1 LGIGCRSSQTEV
13 NSISPQEICVKK
25 HSACLHIGEKEMS
38 TFKIL
43 VTSQKGG
50 VGKSTVSANLAAYL
64 RRQGQTVTLI
74 DFDTHGSS
82 STWMTRAPNI
92 GVVVQHHVL
101 PLDQGGNRPI
111 LDARLHLRRAASSS
125 EVVICD
131 LTWTDSIAG
140 ELMFEYDL
148 VIVPTSVSEIELAA
162 TAGFLSRHR
171 WVFDSALHTPPTL
184 LVSPTR
190 VQPEQLQS
198 DVFSKQR
205 FPISF
210 MLAPPILE
218 AQSAR
223 EMFERGY
230 LMDLQDNCGTSFN
243 EFGKAVLAAR
253 EMRQTTH
260 GMRQATQGARATA
273 PVRTHTPNMATANGL
288 KRNTLLGSTSTL
300 SNQYSI
306 LGRHR
311 MQKTMPDNAPA
322 ATVANTTTSS
332 ANSAMT
338 SIGIPQFLK
347 RMSINSMTKQ

>member
-1 LGIGCRSSQTEV
+1 
-13 NSISPQEICVKK
+13 
-25 HSACLHIGEKEMS
+25 MS

-50 VGKSTVSANLAAYL
+50 VGKSTVSANLAAYF

-82 STWMTRAPNI
+82 STWLTRAPNI

-111 LDARLHLRRAASSS
+111 LDARLHLRRAASST

-171 WVFDSALHTPPTL
+171 WVFDSAIHTPPTL
-184 LVSPTR
+184 LVCPTR
-190 VQPEQLQS
+190 VQPEQLRS
-198 DVFSKQR
+198 DVFSKTR
-205 FPISF
+205 FPVSF
-210 MLAPPILE
+210 MLAPPVLE
-218 AQSAR
+218 AQTAR

-230 LMDLQDNCGTSFN
+230 LMDLQDACGQSFN
-243 EFGKAVLAAR
+243 EFGKAVMAAR
-253 EMRQTTH
+253 EMRESANS
-260 GMRQATQGARATA
+260 MRQTIGNQQRLSSPVLRSSSLSNVATA
-273 PVRTHTPNMATANGL
+273 GIKRTPALSTA
-288 KRNTLLGSTSTL
+288 STL
-300 SNQYSI
+300 SSQYSI

-311 MQKTMPDNAPA
+311 MQKVRPDDMATPAKVTAQAPQNTHIA
-322 ATVANTTTSS
+322 A
-332 ANSAMT
+332 M
-338 SIGIPQFLK
+338 GIPQFLK
-347 RMSINSMTKQ
+347 RMSLGVMSK

>member
-1 LGIGCRSSQTEV
+1 
-13 NSISPQEICVKK
+13 
-25 HSACLHIGEKEMS
+25 MS

-82 STWMTRAPNI
+82 STWLTRAPNI
-92 GVVVQHHVL
+92 GVVVQHHIL

-111 LDARLHLRRAASSS
+111 LDARLHLRRAASST

-171 WVFDSALHTPPTL
+171 WVFDSAIHTPPTL
-184 LVSPTR
+184 LVCPTR
-190 VQPEQLQS
+190 VQPEQLHS
-198 DVFSKQR
+198 DIFSKQR
-205 FPISF
+205 FPVSF
-210 MLAPPILE
+210 MLAPPVLE

-230 LMDLQDNCGTSFN
+230 LMDLQDACGTSFN
-243 EFGKAVLAAR
+243 EFGKSVCAAR
-253 EMRQTTH
+253 EMRETAQ
-260 GMRQATQGARATA
+260 GMRQTTNARINSQNMRNPNTSHVAATSLQRNN
-273 PVRTHTPNMATANGL
+273 VLAN
-288 KRNTLLGSTSTL
+288 STTL
-300 SNQYSI
+300 SSQYSI

-311 MQKTMPDNAPA
+311 MQKIRPEEMANKSAPHVGA
-322 ATVANTTTSS
+322 PQNTHIAS
-332 ANSAMT
+332 M
-338 SIGIPQFLK
+338 GIPQFLK
-347 RMSINSMTKQ
+347 RMSMGVLNK

>member
-1 LGIGCRSSQTEV
+1 VLLYQYGG
-13 NSISPQEICVKK
+13 KM
-25 HSACLHIGEKEMS
+25 MS

-50 VGKSTVSANLAAYL
+50 VGKSTVSANLAAYF

-82 STWMTRAPNI
+82 STWLTRAPNI

-111 LDARLHLRRAASSS
+111 LDARLHLRRAASST

-171 WVFDSALHTPPTL
+171 WVFDSAIHTPPTL
-184 LVSPTR
+184 LVCPTR
-190 VQPEQLQS
+190 VQPEQLRS
-198 DVFSKQR
+198 DVFSKTR
-205 FPISF
+205 FPVSF
-210 MLAPPILE
+210 MLAPPVLE
-218 AQSAR
+218 AQTAR

-230 LMDLQDNCGTSFN
+230 LMDLQDACGQSFN
-243 EFGKAVLAAR
+243 EFGKAVMAAR
-253 EMRQTTH
+253 EMRESANS
-260 GMRQATQGARATA
+260 MRQTIGNQQRLSSPVLRSSSLSNVATA
-273 PVRTHTPNMATANGL
+273 GIKRTPALSTA
-288 KRNTLLGSTSTL
+288 STL
-300 SNQYSI
+300 SSQYSI

-311 MQKTMPDNAPA
+311 MQKVRPDDMATPAKVTAQAPQNTHIA
-322 ATVANTTTSS
+322 A
-332 ANSAMT
+332 M
-338 SIGIPQFLK
+338 GIPQFLK
-347 RMSINSMTKQ
+347 RMSLGVMSK

>member
-1 LGIGCRSSQTEV
+1 M
-13 NSISPQEICVKK
+13 
-25 HSACLHIGEKEMS
+25 MS

-50 VGKSTVSANLAAYL
+50 VGKSTVSANLAAYF

-82 STWMTRAPNI
+82 STWLTRAPNI

-111 LDARLHLRRAASSS
+111 LDARLHLRRAASST

-171 WVFDSALHTPPTL
+171 WVFDSAIHTPPTL
-184 LVSPTR
+184 LVCPTR
-190 VQPEQLQS
+190 VQPEQLRS
-198 DVFSKQR
+198 DVFSKTR
-205 FPISF
+205 FPVSF
-210 MLAPPILE
+210 MLAPPVLE
-218 AQSAR
+218 AQTAR

-230 LMDLQDNCGTSFN
+230 LMDLQDACGQSFN
-243 EFGKAVLAAR
+243 EFGKAVMAAR
-253 EMRQTTH
+253 EMRESANS
-260 GMRQATQGARATA
+260 MRQTIGNQQRLSSPVLRSSSLSNVATA
-273 PVRTHTPNMATANGL
+273 GIKRTPALSTA
-288 KRNTLLGSTSTL
+288 STL
-300 SNQYSI
+300 SSQYSI

-311 MQKTMPDNAPA
+311 MQKVRPDDMATPAKVTAQAPQNTHIA
-322 ATVANTTTSS
+322 A
-332 ANSAMT
+332 M
-338 SIGIPQFLK
+338 GIPQFLK
-347 RMSINSMTKQ
+347 RMSLGVMSK

>member
-1 LGIGCRSSQTEV
+1 MWKVQ
-13 NSISPQEICVKK
+13 
-25 HSACLHIGEKEMS
+25 MS

-92 GVVVQHHVL
+92 GVVVQHHSL

-148 VIVPTSVSEIELAA
+148 IVVPTSVSEIELAA

-184 LVSPTR
+184 LVCPTR
-190 VQPEQLQS
+190 VHPEQLKT

-205 FPISF
+205 FPVSF

-230 LMDLQDNCGTSFN
+230 LMDLQDACGMSFN

-253 EMRQTTH
+253 DMRQTAQ
-260 GMRQATQGARATA
+260 GMRQATQGARVTVA
-273 PVRTHTPNMATANGL
+273 RGNNTPPTTTISNVKRNGL
-288 KRNTLLGSTSTL
+288 LGAANTL

-311 MQKTMPDNAPA
+311 MQKTTPAP
-322 ATVANTTTSS
+322 TNTTTSS
-332 ANSAMT
+332 STASSSLA

-347 RMSINSMTKQ
+347 RMSIGNMTKQ

>member
-1 LGIGCRSSQTEV
+1 
-13 NSISPQEICVKK
+13 
-25 HSACLHIGEKEMS
+25 MS

-92 GVVVQHHVL
+92 GVVVQHHLL

-230 LMDLQDNCGTSFN
+230 LMDLQDNCGASFN
-243 EFGKAVLAAR
+243 EFGKAVMAAR
-253 EMRQTTH
+253 EMRQSAQ
-260 GMRQATQGARATA
+260 GMRQATQGSRIAAPTRAT
-273 PVRTHTPNMATANGL
+273 TPSMATVNSL
-288 KRNTLLGSTSTL
+288 KRNSLLGATSTL

-311 MQKTMPDNAPA
+311 MQKVAPDAAPSA
-322 ATVANTTTSS
+322 ASTTTSS
-332 ANSAMT
+332 ANSTLT

>member
-1 LGIGCRSSQTEV
+1 
-13 NSISPQEICVKK
+13 
-25 HSACLHIGEKEMS
+25 MS

-82 STWMTRAPNI
+82 STWLTRAPNI
-92 GVVVQHHVL
+92 GVVVQHHIL

-171 WVFDSALHTPPTL
+171 WVFDSAIHTPPTL
-184 LVSPTR
+184 LVCPTR

-205 FPISF
+205 FPVSF
-210 MLAPPILE
+210 MLAPPVLE

-230 LMDLQDNCGTSFN
+230 LMDLPDACGTSFN
-243 EFGKAVLAAR
+243 EFGKSVCAAR
-253 EMRQTTH
+253 EMRESAQGMRQTTH
-260 GMRQATQGARATA
+260 TRVTTTTTLRNANSPSTTVAGVKRHNLLAT
-273 PVRTHTPNMATANGL
+273 
-288 KRNTLLGSTSTL
+288 TSTL
-300 SNQYSI
+300 SSQYSI

-311 MQKTMPDNAPA
+311 MQKVRPEDATNKPA
-322 ATVANTTTSS
+322 ANAATAPS
-332 ANSAMT
+332 APIASM
-338 SIGIPQFLK
+338 GIPQFLK
-347 RMSINSMTKQ
+347 RMSMGVMSK

>member
-1 LGIGCRSSQTEV
+1 
-13 NSISPQEICVKK
+13 
-25 HSACLHIGEKEMS
+25 
-38 TFKIL
+38 
-43 VTSQKGG
+43 
-50 VGKSTVSANLAAYL
+50 L
-64 RRQGQTVTLI
+64 RRQGQTVTLV

-82 STWMTRAPNI
+82 STWLTRAPNI

-148 VIVPTSVSEIELAA
+148 IIVPTSVSEIELAA

-171 WVFDSALHTPPTL
+171 WVFDSAIHTPPTL
-184 LVSPTR
+184 LVCPTR

-205 FPISF
+205 FPVSF
-210 MLAPPILE
+210 MLAPPVLE

-230 LMDLQDNCGTSFN
+230 LMDLQDACGASFN
-243 EFGKAVLAAR
+243 EFGKSVCAAR
-253 EMRQTTH
+253 DMRNSANSIRQTTNSRFTPAPARSGH
-260 GMRQATQGARATA
+260 PANVAT
-273 PVRTHTPNMATANGL
+273 NGI
-288 KRNTLLGSTSTL
+288 KRNNLLGTSATL
-300 SNQYSI
+300 SSQYSI

-311 MQKTMPDNAPA
+311 MQKVRPNDLVNKSEAP
-322 ATVANTTTSS
+322 VANSPQN
-332 ANSAMT
+332 ANMA

-347 RMSINSMTKQ
+347 RMSMGVMNK

>member
-1 LGIGCRSSQTEV
+1 
-13 NSISPQEICVKK
+13 
-25 HSACLHIGEKEMS
+25 MS

-50 VGKSTVSANLAAYL
+50 VGKSTVSANLAAYF
-64 RRQGQTVTLI
+64 RRQGQAVTLI

-82 STWMTRAPNI
+82 STWLTRAPNI

-171 WVFDSALHTPPTL
+171 WVFDSAIHTPPTL
-184 LVSPTR
+184 LVCPTR
-190 VQPEQLQS
+190 VQPEQLRS
-198 DVFSKQR
+198 DVFSKTR
-205 FPISF
+205 FPVSF
-210 MLAPPILE
+210 MLAPPVLE
-218 AQSAR
+218 AQTAR

-230 LMDLQDNCGTSFN
+230 LMDLQDACGASFN
-243 EFGKAVLAAR
+243 EFGKAVIAAR
-253 EMRQTTH
+253 EMRESANSIRQTI
-260 GMRQATQGARATA
+260 GNQQRLSAPVLRSSSLSNVATA
-273 PVRTHTPNMATANGL
+273 GI
-288 KRNTLLGSTSTL
+288 KRSPSLSAASTL
-300 SNQYSI
+300 SSQYSI

-311 MQKTMPDNAPA
+311 MQKVRPDDMPAPSEATAQASQNTHIA
-322 ATVANTTTSS
+322 A
-332 ANSAMT
+332 M
-338 SIGIPQFLK
+338 GIPQFLK
-347 RMSINSMTKQ
+347 RMSMGVMSK

>member
-1 LGIGCRSSQTEV
+1 
-13 NSISPQEICVKK
+13 
-25 HSACLHIGEKEMS
+25 MS

-82 STWMTRAPNI
+82 STWLTRAPNI
-92 GVVVQHHVL
+92 GVVVQHHIL

-125 EVVICD
+125 DVVICD

-171 WVFDSALHTPPTL
+171 WVFDSAIHTPPTL
-184 LVSPTR
+184 LVCPTR
-190 VQPEQLQS
+190 VQPEQLRS

-205 FPISF
+205 FPVSF
-210 MLAPPILE
+210 MLAPPVLE
-218 AQSAR
+218 AQTAR

-230 LMDLQDNCGTSFN
+230 LMDLQDACGQSFL
-243 EFGKAVLAAR
+243 EFGKAVCAAR
-253 EMRQTTH
+253 EMRETAHGLGQTN
-260 GMRQATQGARATA
+260 R
-273 PVRTHTPNMATANGL
+273 PVRMGVPLRSSALSSAQAQAATIS
-288 KRNTLLGSTSTL
+288 RNNVLGTSTTL

-311 MQKTMPDNAPA
+311 LQKIRDDEKP
-322 ATVANTTTSS
+322 TTPGSTNGMSS
-332 ANSAMT
+332 M
-338 SIGIPQFLK
+338 GIPQFLK
-347 RMSINSMTKQ
+347 RMSMGSMNKS

>member
-1 LGIGCRSSQTEV
+1 
-13 NSISPQEICVKK
+13 
-25 HSACLHIGEKEMS
+25 MS

-50 VGKSTVSANLAAYL
+50 VGKSTVSANLAAYF
-64 RRQGQTVTLI
+64 RRQGKTVTLI

-82 STWMTRAPNI
+82 STWLTRAPNI

-111 LDARLHLRRAASSS
+111 LDARLHLRRAASST

-148 VIVPTSVSEIELAA
+148 VIVPTSVSEIELTA

-171 WVFDSALHTPPTL
+171 WVFDSAIHTPPTL
-184 LVSPTR
+184 LVCPTR
-190 VQPEQLQS
+190 VHPDQLRS

-205 FPISF
+205 FPVSF
-210 MLAPPILE
+210 MLAPPVLE
-218 AQSAR
+218 AQTAR

-230 LMDLQDNCGTSFN
+230 LMDLPDACGASFN
-243 EFGKAVLAAR
+243 EFGKAVIAAR
-253 EMRQTTH
+253 EMRESAN
-260 GMRQATQGARATA
+260 GMRQTVNTTRLPSASVRASTA
-273 PVRTHTPNMATANGL
+273 PAANVRRNGL
-288 KRNTLLGSTSTL
+288 LNSSNTLSS
-300 SNQYSI
+300 QYSI

-311 MQKTMPDNAPA
+311 IQKVRPDV
-322 ATVANTTTSS
+322 ATQRAEPVTETVQNTQF
-332 ANSAMT
+332 A

-347 RMSINSMTKQ
+347 RMSMGVMSK

>member
-1 LGIGCRSSQTEV
+1 
-13 NSISPQEICVKK
+13 
-25 HSACLHIGEKEMS
+25 MS

-64 RRQGQTVTLI
+64 RRQGQTVTLV

-82 STWMTRAPNI
+82 STWLTRAPNI

-125 EVVICD
+125 DVVICD

-171 WVFDSALHTPPTL
+171 WVFDSAIHTPPTL
-184 LVSPTR
+184 LVCPTR
-190 VQPEQLQS
+190 VQPEQLRS

-205 FPISF
+205 FPVSF
-210 MLAPPILE
+210 MLAPPVLE
-218 AQSAR
+218 AQTAR

-230 LMDLQDNCGTSFN
+230 LMDLQDACGHSFV
-243 EFGKAVLAAR
+243 EFGKAVCAAR
-253 EMRQTTH
+253 EMRETAQGLGQTN
-260 GMRQATQGARATA
+260 RPLRSTA
-273 PVRTHTPNMATANGL
+273 PLRSGVLSSTRVSEAAVAAAAARGNV
-288 KRNTLLGSTSTL
+288 LGTSSTL

-311 MQKTMPDNAPA
+311 LHKIREDEKGSPTA
-322 ATVANTTTSS
+322 ATGSM
-332 ANSAMT
+332 SAM
-338 SIGIPQFLK
+338 GIPQFLK
-347 RMSINSMTKQ
+347 RMSMGSMNKS

>member
-1 LGIGCRSSQTEV
+1 
-13 NSISPQEICVKK
+13 
-25 HSACLHIGEKEMS
+25 MS

-50 VGKSTVSANLAAYL
+50 VGKSTVSANLAAYF

-82 STWMTRAPNI
+82 STWLTRAPNI

-111 LDARLHLRRAASSS
+111 LDARLHLRRAASST

-171 WVFDSALHTPPTL
+171 WVFDSAIHTPPTL
-184 LVSPTR
+184 LVCPTR
-190 VQPEQLQS
+190 VQPEQLRS
-198 DVFSKQR
+198 DVFSKTR
-205 FPISF
+205 FPVSF
-210 MLAPPILE
+210 MLAPPVLE
-218 AQSAR
+218 AQTAR

-230 LMDLQDNCGTSFN
+230 LMDLQDACGQSFN
-243 EFGKAVLAAR
+243 EFGKAVMAAR
-253 EMRQTTH
+253 EMRESANS
-260 GMRQATQGARATA
+260 MRQTIGNQQRLSSPVLRSSSLSNVATA
-273 PVRTHTPNMATANGL
+273 GIKRTPALSTA
-288 KRNTLLGSTSTL
+288 STL
-300 SNQYSI
+300 SSQYSI

-311 MQKTMPDNAPA
+311 MQKVRPDEISTPAKVTAQAPQNTHIA
-322 ATVANTTTSS
+322 A
-332 ANSAMT
+332 M
-338 SIGIPQFLK
+338 GIPQFLK
-347 RMSINSMTKQ
+347 RMSLGVMSK

>member
-1 LGIGCRSSQTEV
+1 
-13 NSISPQEICVKK
+13 
-25 HSACLHIGEKEMS
+25 MS

-64 RRQGQTVTLI
+64 RAQGQTVTLI

-82 STWMTRAPNI
+82 STWLTRAPNI
-92 GVVVQHHVL
+92 GVVVQHHIL

-171 WVFDSALHTPPTL
+171 WVFDSAIHTPPTL
-184 LVSPTR
+184 LVCPTR

-205 FPISF
+205 FPVSF
-210 MLAPPILE
+210 MLAPPVLE
-218 AQSAR
+218 SQSAR

-230 LMDLQDNCGTSFN
+230 LMDLQDSCGASFN
-243 EFGKAVLAAR
+243 EFGKAVCAAR
-253 EMRQTTH
+253 EMRESAQ
-260 GMRQATQGARATA
+260 GMRQASTMRANTSSPRTAGAPHLAS
-273 PVRTHTPNMATANGL
+273 GI
-288 KRNTLLGSTSTL
+288 KRNTVLGTSATL
-300 SNQYSI
+300 SSQYSI

-311 MQKTMPDNAPA
+311 MQKARPDEVSAGKAPNAT
-322 ATVANTTTSS
+322 ATPTSHI
-332 ANSAMT
+332 A

-347 RMSINSMTKQ
+347 RMSLGSMNK

>member
-1 LGIGCRSSQTEV
+1 LQTKKCEV
-13 NSISPQEICVKK
+13 LLYQYGGKM
-25 HSACLHIGEKEMS
+25 MS

-50 VGKSTVSANLAAYL
+50 VGKSTVSANLAAYF

-82 STWMTRAPNI
+82 STWLTRAPNI

-111 LDARLHLRRAASSS
+111 LDARLHLRRAASST

-171 WVFDSALHTPPTL
+171 WVFDSAIHTPPTL
-184 LVSPTR
+184 LVCPTR
-190 VQPEQLQS
+190 VQPEQLRS
-198 DVFSKQR
+198 DVFSKTR
-205 FPISF
+205 FPVSF
-210 MLAPPILE
+210 MLAPPVLE
-218 AQSAR
+218 AQTAR

-230 LMDLQDNCGTSFN
+230 LMDLQDACGASFN
-243 EFGKAVLAAR
+243 EFGKAVMAAR
-253 EMRQTTH
+253 EMRESANS
-260 GMRQATQGARATA
+260 MRQTIGSQQRLSAPVLRSSSLSNVATA
-273 PVRTHTPNMATANGL
+273 GI
-288 KRNTLLGSTSTL
+288 KRSPSLSAASTL
-300 SNQYSI
+300 SSQYSI

-311 MQKTMPDNAPA
+311 MQKVRPDDMPAPSATSAPA
-322 ATVANTTTSS
+322 PQNTHI
-332 ANSAMT
+332 AAM
-338 SIGIPQFLK
+338 GIPQFLK
-347 RMSINSMTKQ
+347 RMSMGVMSK

>member
-1 LGIGCRSSQTEV
+1 
-13 NSISPQEICVKK
+13 
-25 HSACLHIGEKEMS
+25 MS

-64 RRQGQTVTLI
+64 RRQGQTVTLV

-82 STWMTRAPNI
+82 STWLTRAPNI
-92 GVVVQHHVL
+92 GVVVQHHIL

-171 WVFDSALHTPPTL
+171 WVFDSAIHTPPTL
-184 LVSPTR
+184 LVCPTR
-190 VQPEQLQS
+190 VHHDQLRS

-205 FPISF
+205 FPVSF
-210 MLAPPILE
+210 MLAPPVLE
-218 AQSAR
+218 AQTAR

-230 LMDLQDNCGTSFN
+230 LMDLQDSCGQSFI
-243 EFGKAVLAAR
+243 EFGKAVCAAR
-253 EMRQTTH
+253 DMRQT
-260 GMRQATQGARATA
+260 AQGLGQTNRPLRANAPLRSGVLSNTRINTPPPAPARNN
-273 PVRTHTPNMATANGL
+273 V
-288 KRNTLLGSTSTL
+288 LGTSTTL

-311 MQKTMPDNAPA
+311 LQKIRDEEPTSHAP
-322 ATVANTTTSS
+322 S
-332 ANSAMT
+332 NSGMG
-338 SIGIPQFLK
+338 SMGIPQFLK
-347 RMSINSMTKQ
+347 RMSMGSMNKS

>member
-1 LGIGCRSSQTEV
+1 
-13 NSISPQEICVKK
+13 
-25 HSACLHIGEKEMS
+25 MS

-64 RRQGQTVTLI
+64 RAQGQTVTLI

-82 STWMTRAPNI
+82 STWLTRAPNV
-92 GVVVQHHVL
+92 GVVVQHHIL

-148 VIVPTSVSEIELAA
+148 IIVPTSVSEIELAA

-171 WVFDSALHTPPTL
+171 WVFDSAIHTPPTL
-184 LVSPTR
+184 LVCPTR

-205 FPISF
+205 FPVSF
-210 MLAPPILE
+210 MLAPPVLE

-230 LMDLQDNCGTSFN
+230 LMDLQDDCGASFN
-243 EFGKAVLAAR
+243 EFGKAVCAAR
-253 EMRQTTH
+253 EMRESAQ
-260 GMRQATQGARATA
+260 GMRQATNTRVNIPAMRSAG
-273 PVRTHTPNMATANGL
+273 VPNVVAAGI
-288 KRNTLLGSTSTL
+288 KRNTVLGTSATL
-300 SNQYSI
+300 SSQYSI

-311 MQKTMPDNAPA
+311 MQKARPDEVTAGKTPNTSAAP
-322 ATVANTTTSS
+322 TSHIAS
-332 ANSAMT
+332 M
-338 SIGIPQFLK
+338 GIPQFLK
-347 RMSINSMTKQ
+347 RMSMGNMSK

>member
-1 LGIGCRSSQTEV
+1 
-13 NSISPQEICVKK
+13 
-25 HSACLHIGEKEMS
+25 MS

-50 VGKSTVSANLAAYL
+50 VGKSTVSANLAAYM
-64 RRQGQTVTLI
+64 RSQGQTVTLI

-82 STWMTRAPNI
+82 STWLRRAPQI
-92 GVVVQHHVL
+92 GVAIQHHIL

-148 VIVPTSVSEIELAA
+148 VIVPTSVSEMELAA

-171 WVFDSALHTPPTL
+171 WVFDSAIHTPPTL
-184 LVSPTR
+184 LVCPTR
-190 VQPEQLQS
+190 VQPEQLRS

-205 FPISF
+205 FPVSF

-218 AQSAR
+218 AQTAR

-230 LMDLQDNCGTSFN
+230 LMDLPDACGSSFV
-243 EFGKAVLAAR
+243 EFGKAVAAAR
-253 EMRQTTH
+253 DMRQTAH
-260 GMRQATQGARATA
+260 AQNGMRPANS
-273 PVRTHTPNMATANGL
+273 PVRTSPPLRSGVLGAHATANATGG
-288 KRNTLLGSTSTL
+288 RHNLLATSSTL
-300 SNQYSI
+300 AHQYSV

-311 MQKTMPDNAPA
+311 LQKVRPDDTIPSAKPTTA
-322 ATVANTTTSS
+322 AGHMA
-332 ANSAMT
+332 AM
-338 SIGIPQFLK
+338 GIPQFLK
-347 RMSINSMTKQ
+347 RISMGVISK

>member
-1 LGIGCRSSQTEV
+1 
-13 NSISPQEICVKK
+13 
-25 HSACLHIGEKEMS
+25 MS

-64 RRQGQTVTLI
+64 RRQGQTVTLV

-82 STWMTRAPNI
+82 STWLTRAPNI
-92 GVVVQHHVL
+92 GVVVQHHIL

-171 WVFDSALHTPPTL
+171 WVFDSAIHTPPTL
-184 LVSPTR
+184 LVCPTR
-190 VQPEQLQS
+190 VHHDQLRS

-205 FPISF
+205 FPVSF

-218 AQSAR
+218 AQTAR

-230 LMDLQDNCGTSFN
+230 LMDLQDACGQSFI
-243 EFGKAVLAAR
+243 EFGKAVCAAR
-253 EMRQTTH
+253 DMRQT
-260 GMRQATQGARATA
+260 AQGLGQTNRPLRANAPLRSGVLSNTRINTPA
-273 PVRTHTPNMATANGL
+273 PVPA
-288 KRNTLLGSTSTL
+288 RNNVLGTSTTL

-311 MQKTMPDNAPA
+311 LQKIRDDDTT
-322 ATVANTTTSS
+322 ATAGSGS
-332 ANSAMT
+332 GMGSM
-338 SIGIPQFLK
+338 GIPQFLK
-347 RMSINSMTKQ
+347 RMSMGSMNKS

>member
-1 LGIGCRSSQTEV
+1 
-13 NSISPQEICVKK
+13 
-25 HSACLHIGEKEMS
+25 MS

-64 RRQGQTVTLI
+64 CRQGQTVTMI

-82 STWMTRAPNI
+82 STWLTRAPNI
-92 GVVVQHHVL
+92 GVVVQHHPL

-125 EVVICD
+125 EIVICD

-171 WVFDSALHTPPTL
+171 WVFDSAIHTPPTL
-184 LVSPTR
+184 LVCPTR
-190 VQPEQLQS
+190 VHPEQLKT
-198 DVFSKQR
+198 DVFSKTR
-205 FPISF
+205 FPVSF
-210 MLAPPILE
+210 MLAPPVLE
-218 AQSAR
+218 GQSAR

-243 EFGKAVLAAR
+243 EFGKAVCAAR
-253 EMRQTTH
+253 DMRESAQGMQQTIS
-260 GMRQATQGARATA
+260 RSRPQAPAARTTRLNS
-273 PVRTHTPNMATANGL
+273 PVVDSV
-288 KRNTLLGSTSTL
+288 KRGSVLTGTNTLSS
-300 SNQYSI
+300 QYSI

-311 MQKTMPDNAPA
+311 MHKVRPDNVPNKLP
-322 ATVANTTTSS
+322 TESQTGN
-332 ANSAMT
+332 NGHMT

-347 RMSINSMTKQ
+347 RMSMGVMSK

>member
-1 LGIGCRSSQTEV
+1 
-13 NSISPQEICVKK
+13 
-25 HSACLHIGEKEMS
+25 MS

-64 RRQGQTVTLI
+64 RRQGKSVTLV

-82 STWMTRAPNI
+82 STWLTRAPNI
-92 GVVVQHHVL
+92 GIVVQHHIL

-171 WVFDSALHTPPTL
+171 WVFDSAIHTPPTL
-184 LVSPTR
+184 LVCPTR
-190 VQPEQLQS
+190 VHHDQLRS

-205 FPISF
+205 FPVSF

-218 AQSAR
+218 AQTAR

-230 LMDLQDNCGTSFN
+230 LMDLQDTCGQSFI
-243 EFGKAVLAAR
+243 EFGKAVCAAR
-253 EMRQTTH
+253 DMRQT
-260 GMRQATQGARATA
+260 AQGLGQTNRPLRANAPLRSSVLSNTRMNAPAAVPARNN
-273 PVRTHTPNMATANGL
+273 V
-288 KRNTLLGSTSTL
+288 LGTSTTL

-311 MQKTMPDNAPA
+311 LQKIRDDDTT
-322 ATVANTTTSS
+322 ATASS
-332 ANSAMT
+332 GSGMG
-338 SIGIPQFLK
+338 SMGIPQFLK
-347 RMSINSMTKQ
+347 RMSMGSMNKS

>member
-1 LGIGCRSSQTEV
+1 
-13 NSISPQEICVKK
+13 
-25 HSACLHIGEKEMS
+25 MS

-64 RRQGQTVTLI
+64 RRQGQTVTMI

-82 STWMTRAPNI
+82 STWLTRAPNI
-92 GVVVQHHVL
+92 GIVVQHHVL

-111 LDARLHLRRAASSS
+111 LDARLHLRRAASSTD
-125 EVVICD
+125 VVICD

-171 WVFDSALHTPPTL
+171 WVFDSAIHTPPTL
-184 LVSPTR
+184 LVCPTR
-190 VQPEQLQS
+190 VHPEQLHS

-205 FPISF
+205 FPVSF
-210 MLAPPILE
+210 MLAPPVLE

-230 LMDLQDNCGTSFN
+230 LMDLQDACGASFN
-243 EFGKAVLAAR
+243 EFGKSVCAAR
-253 EMRQTTH
+253 AMRQSAQGMRQTT
-260 GMRQATQGARATA
+260 GSTRVNTPILRTTGTSSLAPVGVKRNNLLATA
-273 PVRTHTPNMATANGL
+273 
-288 KRNTLLGSTSTL
+288 STL
-300 SNQYSI
+300 STQYSI

-311 MQKTMPDNAPA
+311 MQKVRPEDMA
-322 ATVANTTTSS
+322 AKSVPNTNTHIAS
-332 ANSAMT
+332 M
-338 SIGIPQFLK
+338 GIPQFLK
-347 RMSINSMTKQ
+347 RMSMGVMNK

>member
-1 LGIGCRSSQTEV
+1 
-13 NSISPQEICVKK
+13 
-25 HSACLHIGEKEMS
+25 MS

-82 STWMTRAPNI
+82 SSWLTRAPNI
-92 GVVVQHHVL
+92 GVVVQHHAL

-111 LDARLHLRRAASSS
+111 LDARLHLRRATSSTD
-125 EVVICD
+125 VVICD

-148 VIVPTSVSEIELAA
+148 VIVPTSVSEIELTA

-171 WVFDSALHTPPTL
+171 WVFDSAIHTPPTL
-184 LVSPTR
+184 LVCPTR
-190 VQPEQLQS
+190 VQPEQLSS

-205 FPISF
+205 FPVSF
-210 MLAPPILE
+210 MLAPPVLE

-230 LMDLQDNCGTSFN
+230 LMDLQDACGASFN
-243 EFGKAVLAAR
+243 EFGKSVCAAR
-253 EMRQTTH
+253 DMRESAQ
-260 GMRQATQGARATA
+260 GLRQITNARFSSANT
-273 PVRTHTPNMATANGL
+273 RANGIL
-288 KRNTLLGSTSTL
+288 NTAASGVKRNNLLGNSTTL
-300 SNQYSI
+300 STQYSI

-311 MQKTMPDNAPA
+311 MQKVRPEDMANKSAPHTGA
-322 ATVANTTTSS
+322 PQ
-332 ANSAMT
+332 NSQIASM
-338 SIGIPQFLK
+338 GIPQFLK
-347 RMSINSMTKQ
+347 RMSLGVMSK

>member
-1 LGIGCRSSQTEV
+1 M
-13 NSISPQEICVKK
+13 
-25 HSACLHIGEKEMS
+25 A

-64 RRQGQTVTLI
+64 RRQGKTVTLI

-82 STWMTRAPNI
+82 STWLTRAPNI
-92 GVVVQHHVL
+92 GVVVQHHIL

-171 WVFDSALHTPPTL
+171 WVFDSAIHTPPTL
-184 LVSPTR
+184 LVCPTR
-190 VQPEQLQS
+190 VHPDQLRS
-198 DVFSKQR
+198 DIFSKQR
-205 FPISF
+205 FPVSF
-210 MLAPPILE
+210 MLAPPVLE
-218 AQSAR
+218 AQTAR

-230 LMDLQDNCGTSFN
+230 LMDLQDACGQSFV
-243 EFGKAVLAAR
+243 EFGKAVCAAR
-253 EMRQTTH
+253 DMRETAQGLNQTN
-260 GMRQATQGARATA
+260 R
-273 PVRTHTPNMATANGL
+273 PVRSVPLRTTSLPSTPTVPMAA
-288 KRNTLLGSTSTL
+288 RNNVLGTSSTL

-311 MQKTMPDNAPA
+311 LHKVRDDELSSSHA
-322 ATVANTTTSS
+322 TSS
-332 ANSAMT
+332 MGAM
-338 SIGIPQFLK
+338 GIPQFLK
-347 RMSINSMTKQ
+347 RMSLGSMNKS

>member
-1 LGIGCRSSQTEV
+1 
-13 NSISPQEICVKK
+13 
-25 HSACLHIGEKEMS
+25 MS

-64 RRQGQTVTLI
+64 RRQGQTVTMI

-82 STWMTRAPNI
+82 STWLTRAPNI

-125 EVVICD
+125 DIVLCD

-171 WVFDSALHTPPTL
+171 WVFDSAIHTPPTL
-184 LVSPTR
+184 LVCPTR
-190 VQPEQLQS
+190 VQPEQLKS
-198 DVFSKQR
+198 DVFSKTR
-205 FPISF
+205 FPVSF
-210 MLAPPILE
+210 MLAPPVLE

-230 LMDLQDNCGTSFN
+230 LMDLPDACGASFN
-243 EFGKAVLAAR
+243 EFGKAVCAAR
-253 EMRQTTH
+253 EMRESSQ
-260 GMRQATQGARATA
+260 GMRQAMGSGRPHAAGL
-273 PVRTHTPNMATANGL
+273 RTSGLANPITGSV
-288 KRNTLLGSTSTL
+288 KRNSMLTSNSPL
-300 SNQYSI
+300 SAQYSI

-311 MQKTMPDNAPA
+311 LQKVAVETPA
-322 ATVANTTTSS
+322 EESTQPLAQPEAAVGNMA
-332 ANSAMT
+332 

-347 RMSINSMTKQ
+347 RMSMGVMNK

>member
-1 LGIGCRSSQTEV
+1 
-13 NSISPQEICVKK
+13 
-25 HSACLHIGEKEMS
+25 MS

-64 RRQGQTVTLI
+64 RRQGQSVTLI

-82 STWMTRAPNI
+82 STWLTRAPNI

-148 VIVPTSVSEIELAA
+148 IIVPTSVSEIELAA

-171 WVFDSALHTPPTL
+171 WVFDSAIHTPPTL
-184 LVSPTR
+184 LVCPTR
-190 VQPEQLQS
+190 VQPEQLHS

-205 FPISF
+205 FPVSF
-210 MLAPPILE
+210 MLAPPVLE

-230 LMDLQDNCGTSFN
+230 LMDLQDNCGASFN
-243 EFGKAVLAAR
+243 EFGKAVCAAR
-253 EMRQTTH
+253 EMRESAQ
-260 GMRQATQGARATA
+260 GMRQATPSRFNPIAPTRTA
-273 PVRTHTPNMATANGL
+273 STPHAAPAGV
-288 KRNTLLGSTSTL
+288 KRVNVLGTSATL
-300 SNQYSI
+300 SSQYSI

-311 MQKTMPDNAPA
+311 MQKMRPEDMTHNKTASNNNVGQSAPIA
-322 ATVANTTTSS
+322 S
-332 ANSAMT
+332 M
-338 SIGIPQFLK
+338 GIPQFLK
-347 RMSINSMTKQ
+347 RMSMGVMNK

>member
-1 LGIGCRSSQTEV
+1 
-13 NSISPQEICVKK
+13 
-25 HSACLHIGEKEMS
+25 
-38 TFKIL
+38 
-43 VTSQKGG
+43 
-50 VGKSTVSANLAAYL
+50 
-64 RRQGQTVTLI
+64 
-74 DFDTHGSS
+74 
-82 STWMTRAPNI
+82 
-92 GVVVQHHVL
+92 VL

-125 EVVICD
+125 DVVLCD

-171 WVFDSALHTPPTL
+171 WVFDSAIHTPPTL
-184 LVSPTR
+184 LVCPTR

-198 DVFSKQR
+198 DVFSKTR

-210 MLAPPILE
+210 MLAPPVLE

-230 LMDLQDNCGTSFN
+230 LMDLDDACGSSFN
-243 EFGKAVLAAR
+243 EFGKAVCAAR
-253 EMRQTTH
+253 EMRESSQGIRQTVHQSRTFAPK
-260 GMRQATQGARATA
+260 MRSSTLANPVSANVKRSGLLTGA
-273 PVRTHTPNMATANGL
+273 
-288 KRNTLLGSTSTL
+288 NTLSS
-300 SNQYSI
+300 QYSI

-311 MQKTMPDNAPA
+311 IQKVRPEDMSVPTGAPA
-322 ATVANTTTSS
+322 ETQENAQMA
-332 ANSAMT
+332 

-347 RMSINSMTKQ
+347 RMSMGVMNK

>member
-1 LGIGCRSSQTEV
+1 
-13 NSISPQEICVKK
+13 
-25 HSACLHIGEKEMS
+25 MS

-64 RRQGQTVTLI
+64 RRQGQSVTLL

-82 STWMTRAPNI
+82 STWMSRAPNI
-92 GVVVQHHVL
+92 GVVVQHHLL

-111 LDARLHLRRAASSS
+111 LDARLHLRRAASSCD
-125 EVVICD
+125 VVVCD

-171 WVFDSALHTPPTL
+171 WVFDSAIHTPPTL
-184 LVSPTR
+184 LVAPTR

-205 FPISF
+205 FPVSF

-223 EMFERGY
+223 DMFERGY
-230 LMDLQDNCGTSFN
+230 LMDLQDACGQSFN
-243 EFGKAVLAAR
+243 EFGQSVGTAR
-253 EMRQTTH
+253 KMRSAQQSLQQTQRSTTPTTN
-260 GMRQATQGARATA
+260 QAL
-273 PVRTHTPNMATANGL
+273 HS
-288 KRNTLLGSTSTL
+288 KLGSHSHVLNQRNNLL
-300 SNQYSI
+300 SASSSLSSQYSI

-311 MQKTMPDNAPA
+311 MHKVRPEEPVHKA
-322 ATVANTTTSS
+322 VA
-332 ANSAMT
+332 ANSNSGVGGM
-338 SIGIPQFLK
+338 SIPQFLK
-347 RMSINSMTKQ
+347 RMSMGVISK